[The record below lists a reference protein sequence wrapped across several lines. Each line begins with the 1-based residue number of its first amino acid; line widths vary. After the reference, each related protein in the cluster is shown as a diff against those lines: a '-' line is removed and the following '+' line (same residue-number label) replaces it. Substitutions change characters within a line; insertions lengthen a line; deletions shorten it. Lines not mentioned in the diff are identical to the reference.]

1 MSNTLDRIKK
11 YKELK
16 ADIVDINIRME
27 ELEEEVVGI
36 SAQPQGERTSQTYK
50 ITSSVE
56 QQAEKLM
63 EKKDELLKIKAGKE
77 RELDR
82 IDNALT
88 VLTDEERDIIETVY
102 IEHKKYWKL
111 EERLNKTYARLKQIE
126 KVAIRKMSK
135 YIP

>member
-1 MSNTLDRIKK
+1 MNTLHRIKK

-16 ADIVDINIRME
+16 ADIVDIDIRME
-27 ELEEEVVGI
+27 ELEEEIVGI
-36 SAQPQGERTSQTYK
+36 SAQPSGERTGQTYK

-63 EKKDELLKIKAGKE
+63 EKKEELIKIKADKE
-77 RELDR
+77 RELGR
-82 IDNALT
+82 INNALT
-88 VLTDEERDIIETVY
+88 VLTDEEREIIETVY

-111 EERLNKTYARLKQIE
+111 EEKLNKTYARLKQIE
-126 KVAIRKMSK
+126 KVAIKKMAK